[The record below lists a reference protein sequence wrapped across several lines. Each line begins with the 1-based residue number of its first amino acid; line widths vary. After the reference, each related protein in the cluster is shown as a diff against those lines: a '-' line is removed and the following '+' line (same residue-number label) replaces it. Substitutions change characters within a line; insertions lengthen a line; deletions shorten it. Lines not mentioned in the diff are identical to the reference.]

1 LAKVIRITDKR
12 VVKVFDP
19 EPWKDAG
26 INCGVYFVVMLITVI
41 LDRLYPFT
49 TKLTCMLVVVPYLL
63 ILAFVLGR
71 RFMQRPEFPMG
82 SPVGAISSFAMV
94 WAGIFFISIFFAYN
108 NGLFSPLTLVGKL
121 KHFGTILE
129 EPVAQELL
137 FRGAL
142 LTSLQQTQLG
152 QLAEFRAEACALAGA
167 VIFAVLHAIIFA
179 VAGFSFADV
188 VMTGVTAFLLSSV
201 YGWIYLKTE
210 NVWYGVFLHMLI
222 NFGRWG

>member
-12 VVKVFDP
+12 VVKVIDP

-26 INCGVYFVVMLITVI
+26 INCGAYFLVMLITVI
-41 LDRLYPFT
+41 LDRLFPFKT
-49 TKLTCMLVVVPYLL
+49 AVTCLLVIVPYLL
-63 ILAFVLGR
+63 IFMFTLGR
-71 RFMQRPEFPMG
+71 RFMQRPEFPIG
-82 SPVGAISSFAMV
+82 NPVEVLIRFAFI
-94 WAGIFFISIFFAYN
+94 WAGVFLVAAFIAYN
-108 NGLFSPLTLVGKL
+108 NGLFSPLTVVGKL

-129 EPVAQELL
+129 EPVAQEFL

-142 LTSLQQTQLG
+142 LTSLQQTKIG
-152 QLAEFRAEACALAGA
+152 KLAEFRTEACTAAGA
-167 VIFAVLHAIIFA
+167 VISAVLHAIIFA
-179 VAGFSFADV
+179 VAGFSFMDV
-188 VMTGVTAFLLSSV
+188 IMTGVTAFLLSLV